1 MHTRGTRYAWRLPIA
16 ATLAAAFAA
25 SSIPLFSQSHP
36 VPQDAGASGVWGHLQ
51 KLKTTASAMHTTA
64 HPDDEHGGV
73 ITKVSRKDGAR
84 LALLTLNRGESG
96 DNAIGPQLFDG
107 LGLIRTE
114 ELLVSDA
121 YYGVDD
127 QYFTTVVDY
136 GYSKR
141 LDEALEKWGKEN
153 VLRDVVRI
161 IRMNRPYVL
170 ISRFQGNQRDGHG
183 NHQTAGL
190 ITREAFEAAG
200 DPNMFPEQI
209 EEGLRPWQPMKVYIG
224 GVRENEDWTIR
235 VDSGEYASWLGDSY
249 NNVARFGLAFQRSQT
264 SGRLRYAYGP
274 VWGYYLRVG
283 SVIDVPAKENS
294 FFDGI
299 DTSIPGLF
307 KALRR
312 PEPAGA
318 AAALG
323 AIDKAVQDA
332 IAAYSVAD
340 PAATVPALARGL
352 KATRDAIQQLSSE
365 PDAVFVLKVKEQ
377 QFTGAINTALGVMLQ
392 ALAVPANSP
401 EPTGPFAS
409 FAPAPTMGPAVPGGT
424 FDVRA
429 AFTAPARAVQ
439 LDGIRLEAEKG
450 WSVKGG
456 VAAGRTVPANEVAGG
471 TLTVSLARDARL
483 SSKPYFG
490 RDSIRDSRYTLREPS
505 QFGRP
510 ESAPP
515 AVAVARYT
523 VESVSVEKRTV
534 VTRRESK
541 LPYGYVDRELRVV
554 PPVALTLT
562 PGHAIIP
569 LSAAKKVVPIE
580 VDLVNN
586 VDGDSRGKLTLR
598 VPSGWTVTPPA
609 QDFSFSRSGER
620 ANYRF
625 TVSAP
630 AIAEGQHRVT
640 AVATAGGAE
649 YTEGY
654 EVIDHRDLGLRYLYA
669 PSVAEV
675 RGIDVETAPGLN
687 VGYVMGVGD
696 QVPEG
701 IRQLGYRV
709 TLLASDDL
717 ATADLSQYDA
727 IMTGTRAYAVRDDL
741 RTYNRR
747 LLEYVRN
754 GGNLVVLYNTQ
765 EFDPKQFAPYPAEL
779 PQRSEEVSEED
790 SPVKILAPQHQVFT
804 WPNRITTADFDDW
817 VEQRGSK
824 FWSSWDSAYTPML
837 ETYDKG
843 QDPQHGGWLHATYGK
858 GHYTYFAYAFHR
870 QLPYGVPGAY
880 RLLANVLALGKSPGT
895 NGRD

>member
-1 MHTRGTRYAWRLPIA
+1 MHARPPRISWRLSGA
-16 ATLAAAFAA
+16 AALAVAFAA
-25 SSIPLFSQSHP
+25 VTIPLSSQSLP
-36 VPQDAGASGVWGHLQ
+36 LDSGASGVWQHLQ

-84 LALLTLNRGESG
+84 LALMTLNRGESG
-96 DNAIGPQLFDG
+96 DNAIGPELFDG

-127 QYFTTVVDY
+127 QYFTTMVDY

-153 VLRDVVRI
+153 VLRDVIRI
-161 IRMNRPYVL
+161 IRTNRPYVL

-190 ITREAFEAAG
+190 ITQEAFKAAG

-209 EEGLRPWQPMKVYIG
+209 REGLHPWQPLKVYIG
-224 GVRENEDWTIR
+224 GMREDEDWTLR
-235 VDSGEYASWLGDSY
+235 VDSGEYASWLGESY
-249 NNVARFGLAFQRSQT
+249 NNFARFGLAFQRSQT
-264 SGRLRYAYGP
+264 SGRLRYTYGP
-274 VWGYYLRVG
+274 VWSYYKRVG
-283 SVIDVPAKENS
+283 SVIDVPAREES
-294 FFDGI
+294 FFQGI

-307 KALRR
+307 KALRT

-340 PAATVPALARGL
+340 PSATVPALARGL
-352 KATRDAIQQLSSE
+352 KATREAIQSLSGE

-377 QFTGAINTALGVMLQ
+377 QFTDTINEALGVVLQ
-392 ALAVPANSP
+392 ALAVPANTP
-401 EPTGPFAS
+401 EPTGPFAA
-409 FAPAPTMGPAVPGGT
+409 FAPAPTMGAPVPGGT
-424 FDVRA
+424 FDVLT
-429 AFTAPARAVQ
+429 AFSARGKGVA
-439 LDGIRLEAEKG
+439 LDGIRIDAERG
-450 WSVKGG
+450 WNVKSSGAGG
-456 VAAGRTVPANEVAGG
+456 RALSTNEVADQKF
-471 TLTVSLARDARL
+471 TVTLAREVRL

-510 ESAPP
+510 ESTPP
-515 AVAVARYT
+515 AVAVATYT
-523 VESVSVEKRTV
+523 IAGVRVEKRRV
-534 VTRRESK
+534 LTRRESK

-554 PPVALTLT
+554 PPVALTLS
-562 PGHAIIP
+562 PDNAILP
-569 LSAAKKVVPIE
+569 LGAAEKVVPIE
-580 VDLVNN
+580 VNLLNN
-586 VDGDSRGKLTLR
+586 VDGENRGTLSLR
-598 VPSGWTVTPPA
+598 VPSGWTATPAA
-609 QDFSFSRSGER
+609 QDFAFARPGER
-620 ANYRF
+620 AIHRF
-625 TVSAP
+625 TVSAR
-630 AIAEGQHRVT
+630 AVEEKQHRIE
-640 AVATAGGAE
+640 AVATVGGAD
-649 YTEGY
+649 YAEGY
-654 EVIDHRDLGLRYLYA
+654 DLIDYRDLGLRYLYA
-669 PSVAEV
+669 PSAADV
-675 RGIDVETAPGLN
+675 RGIDVETAPNLS

-709 TLLASDDL
+709 TLLGTNDL
-717 ATADLSQYDA
+717 ATADLSQYDT
-727 IMTGTRAYAVRDDL
+727 IMTGTRAYAVREDL
-741 RTYNRR
+741 KTYNRR
-747 LLEYVRN
+747 LLEYVKN

-765 EFDPKQFAPYPAEL
+765 EFNPNQFAPFPGEL

-790 SPVKILAPQHQVFT
+790 SPVKILAPQLQAFT
-804 WPNRITTADFDDW
+804 WPNRITASDFDDW

-824 FWSSWDSAYTPML
+824 FWSSWDSTYTPML
-837 ETYDKG
+837 ETFDKG
-843 QDPQHGGWLHATYGK
+843 QEPQRGGWLHARYGK
-858 GHYTYFAYAFHR
+858 GNYTYFAYAFHR

-880 RLLANVLALGKSPGT
+880 RLLANVLALGKTPGIT
-895 NGRD
+895 RPE